1 MNSNKNSQRVLNY
14 VLALQRPNKFYLVKS
29 KEHSSLTMASIS
41 DVPFK
46 STNSFEARLEES
58 RRIRNKFPGRVPVI
72 VERGQRSSI
81 PVIDKQKF
89 LVPGDLTVSQFIF
102 VIRKRLNLPS
112 EQALFLF
119 IKNVLPTTG
128 MLIRE
133 LHASYADPDGFLY
146 ATYCGENVFG

>member
-1 MNSNKNSQRVLNY
+1 MQSSKNLQKVQNY
-14 VLALQRPNKFYLVKS
+14 VLALQRPNKFYPVKS
-29 KEHSSLTMASIS
+29 KEHSSLTMASTS
-41 DVPFK
+41 DIPFK

-58 RRIRNKFPGRVPVI
+58 RRIREKFPGRVPVI
-72 VERGQRSSI
+72 VERGQRSSV
-81 PVIDKQKF
+81 PSIDKQKF

-119 IKNVLPTTG
+119 IGNMLPTTG

-133 LHASYADPDGFLY
+133 LHASYADADGFLY